1 MLYLYGMQIHRIPH
15 TTTQRLPDLASRVV
29 SADPALAGFYRLYAN
44 RPDAAHVQ
52 QQQKRFTTQQRQTL
66 KEVLT
71 AQYHH
76 IKDAPTTQIDSLLSP
91 KSFTI
96 TTGHQ
101 LNLFTG
107 PLYFLYKIIDVI
119 KIANQW
125 NASQDGNTYVP
136 VYWMA
141 SEDHDFEEINHF
153 SVNGQSIHWS
163 SEQQGPVGR
172 LSSEGLGQVL
182 EVWKQHLGDRP
193 HAEEL
198 QDLFAQSYVAH
209 SNLADAT
216 RFLVH
221 QLFGRYGLVILDGD
235 NPKLKQEFIPHLQ
248 RECEEQLI
256 QKGSEMTVKKLNDV
270 LQTKVKTQV
279 NPREINLFYIGESGR
294 QRIEK
299 TTTGYRVV
307 DTEISFSKQELI
319 KEIKSHPER
328 FSPNALFRPI
338 YQELILPNL
347 VTVGGGSELAYWLQ
361 LSAVFSSFNLP
372 MPMLKLRSSVL
383 LISDKQQQKIDKLDI
398 SIADLFLPTNEL
410 INHRVRQIS
419 NIDIDFGEFKA
430 HLDQQFGALYALAKQ
445 TDASFLGAVEAQEK
459 KQKKGIDR
467 LEKRLL
473 KAQRIKLVD
482 HVNRMTELQQ
492 QLFPMGDLQERRVNF
507 SEFVLQYGDDFIP
520 FLIKHIDPNEK
531 DFVCFSL

>member
-1 MLYLYGMQIHRIPH
+1 MVDSDPV
-15 TTTQRLPDLASRVV
+15 LA
-29 SADPALAGFYRLYAN
+29 DFYRPFTN
-44 RPDAAHVQ
+44 HPDPGHVQ
-52 QQQKRFTTQQRQTL
+52 QQQKRFTSQQRQTL

-91 KSFTI
+91 KTFTI

-125 NASQDGNTYVP
+125 NALKDANTYVP

-172 LSSEGLGQVL
+172 LSTEGLDQVL
-182 EVWKQHLGDRP
+182 KVWKQHLGDRP

-198 QDLFAQSYVAH
+198 QELFAQSYVAH

-221 QLFGRYGLVILDGD
+221 QIFGRYGLVIVDGD
-235 NPKLKQEFIPHLQ
+235 NPRLKQEFIPYLQ

-256 QKGSEMTVKKLNDV
+256 QKGSETTVEKLNDA
-270 LQTKVKTQV
+270 LQTKIKAQV
-279 NPREINLFYIGESGR
+279 NPREINLFYMGELGR

-299 TTTGYRVV
+299 TTTGYGVV
-307 DTEISFSKQELI
+307 GTAISFSKEELI
-319 KEIKSHPER
+319 KEIKSYPER

-338 YQELILPNL
+338 YQEIVLPNL
-347 VTVGGGSELAYWLQ
+347 ATVGGGSELAYWMQ
-361 LSAVFSSFNLP
+361 LSAVFSSIDLP
-372 MPMLKLRSSVL
+372 MPMLKLRSSAL
-383 LISDKQQQKIDKLDI
+383 LISDKQQQKIEKLDI

-419 NIDIDFGEFKA
+419 NIDIDLGEFKA
-430 HLDQQFGALYALAKQ
+430 HLDQQFGALYTLAKQ
-445 TDASFLGAVEAQEK
+445 TDVTFLGAVEAQEK

-482 HVNRMTELQQ
+482 HVNRITELQQ

-507 SEFVLQYGDDFIP
+507 AEFVLQYGDDFIP

-531 DFVCFSL
+531 DFMCFSL

>member
-1 MLYLYGMQIHRIPH
+1 MQIHRIPH
-15 TTTQRLPDLASRVV
+15 TSTQRLPDLASRVV
-29 SADPALAGFYRLYAN
+29 SADPALAGYYRPFAN
-44 RPDAAHVQ
+44 QPDATHVQ
-52 QQQKRFTTQQRQTL
+52 EQAKRFTVQQRQTL
-66 KEVLT
+66 NEVLI

-125 NASQDGNTYVP
+125 NALQDGNTYVP

-198 QDLFAQSYVAH
+198 QKLFAQSYVSH
-209 SNLADAT
+209 FNLADAT

-221 QLFGRYGLVILDGD
+221 QLFGHYGLVIVDGD
-235 NPKLKQEFIPHLQ
+235 NPRLKQGFAPYVE

-256 QKGSEMTVKKLNDV
+256 QKGSESTVQKLNDA
-270 LQTKVKTQV
+270 LQTKVKAQV
-279 NPREINLFYIGESGR
+279 NPRDINLFYMGESGR
-294 QRIEK
+294 HRIEK
-299 TTTGYRVV
+299 IATGYRVV
-307 DTEISFSKQELI
+307 DTQLSFSKKDLLN
-319 KEIKSHPER
+319 EIQSYPER

-338 YQELILPNL
+338 YQEFVLPNL

-361 LSAVFSSFNLP
+361 LSAVFSSFDLP

-383 LISDKQQQKIDKLDI
+383 LISDKQQQKIDKLGI

-419 NIDIDFGEFKA
+419 NIDIDLGEFKA

-482 HVNRMTELQQ
+482 HVNRLTELQQ

-507 SEFVLQYGDDFIP
+507 AEFVLQYGDDFIP

-531 DFVCFSL
+531 DFMCFSL

>member
-1 MLYLYGMQIHRIPH
+1 MQIHRIPH

-29 SADPALAGFYRLYAN
+29 DSDPALAGYYRPFAN
-44 RPDAAHVQ
+44 QPDAAHVQ
-52 QQQKRFTTQQRQTL
+52 QQEKRFTAQQRQTL

-76 IKDAPTTQIDSLLSP
+76 IKDAPTTQIDSLLSS
-91 KSFTI
+91 KTFTI

-119 KIANQW
+119 NIANQW
-125 NASQDGNTYVP
+125 NALQDGNSYVP

-153 SVNGQSIHWS
+153 AVNGQSVHWS
-163 SEQQGPVGR
+163 REKTGPVGR
-172 LSSEGLGQVL
+172 FSTEGLDQVL

-193 HAEEL
+193 YAEKL

-221 QLFGRYGLVILDGD
+221 QLFGRYGLVIVDGD
-235 NPKLKQEFIPHLQ
+235 DPRLKQEFAPYIQ

-256 QKGSEMTVKKLNDV
+256 KKGSESTVKKLNDA
-270 LQTKVKTQV
+270 LQTKIKAQV
-279 NPREINLFYIGESGR
+279 NPRDINLFYMGESGR

-299 TTTGYRVV
+299 TTTSYGVV
-307 DTEISFSKQELI
+307 DTAISFSKKELI
-319 KEIKSHPER
+319 KEIKSYPER

-338 YQELILPNL
+338 YQELVLPNL

-361 LSAVFSSFNLP
+361 LSEVFASFDLP

-383 LISDKQQQKIDKLDI
+383 LISAKQQQKLKKLDI

-419 NIDIDFGEFKA
+419 NIDIDLGDLKT

-473 KAQRIKLVD
+473 KAQRKKLVD
-482 HVNRMTELQQ
+482 HINRMTGLQQ

-507 SEFVLQYGDDFIP
+507 AEFVLLHGDDLIP

-531 DFVCFSL
+531 DFMCFSL

>member
-1 MLYLYGMQIHRIPH
+1 M
-15 TTTQRLPDLASRVV
+15 QRLPDLAIRVV
-29 SADPALAGFYRLYAN
+29 NDDPALTGFYRPFSN
-44 RPDAAHVQ
+44 HPDAAHI
-52 QQQKRFTTQQRQTL
+52 QQQKKRFTAQQRQTL
-66 KEVLT
+66 NEVLT

-76 IKDAPTTQIDSLLSP
+76 IKHAPSDQIDSLLSP
-91 KSFTI
+91 NCFTI

-119 KIANQW
+119 QIANQW
-125 NASQDGNTYVP
+125 NAQKDGNTYVP

-163 SEQQGPVGR
+163 REYQGPVGR
-172 LSSEGLGQVL
+172 LSTEGLDQVL

-198 QDLFAQSYVAH
+198 QNLFAQSYVAH

-221 QLFGRYGLVILDGD
+221 QLFGRYGLVVVDG
-235 NPKLKQEFIPHLQ
+235 NEARLKQEFIPYLQ

-256 QKGSEMTVKKLNDV
+256 QKRSESTMEKLKDA
-270 LQTKVKTQV
+270 LQTKIQAQV
-279 NPREINLFYIGESGR
+279 NPRDINLFYMGELGGR
-294 QRIEK
+294 QRIKK
-299 TTTGYRVV
+299 TATGYGVV
-307 DTEISFSKQELI
+307 DTEILFSKQELI

-361 LSAVFSSFNLP
+361 LSEVFSTFDLP
-372 MPMLKLRSSVL
+372 MPMFKLRSSVL
-383 LISDKQQQKIDKLDI
+383 LISDKQQRKLNKLDV
-398 SIADLFLPTNEL
+398 SVADLFLPTNEL

-419 NIDIDFGEFKA
+419 NIDIDLGEFKA
-430 HLDQQFGALYALAKQ
+430 YLDQQFVALYALAKQ

-459 KQKKGIDR
+459 KQKKGIDL

-482 HVNRMTELQQ
+482 HINRLTELQQ

-507 SEFVLQYGDDFIP
+507 AEFVLYYGNDFIP
-520 FLIKHIDPNEK
+520 FLMKHIDPNEK
-531 DFVCFSL
+531 DFMCFSL

>member
-15 TTTQRLPDLASRVV
+15 TSTQRLPDLTSRMV
-29 SADPALAGFYRLYAN
+29 SADPALAGFYRPFAN
-44 RPDAAHVQ
+44 QPDAAHVQ
-52 QQQKRFTTQQRQTL
+52 QQGKRFTAQQRQTL

-125 NASQDGNTYVP
+125 NALQDGNTYVP

-172 LSSEGLGQVL
+172 LSTEGLGQVL

-193 HAEEL
+193 HAEKL

-221 QLFGRYGLVILDGD
+221 QLFGSYGLVIVDGD
-235 NPKLKQEFIPHLQ
+235 DARLKQEFVPYLQ

-256 QKGSEMTVKKLNDV
+256 QKGSETTMEKLNDA
-270 LQTKVKTQV
+270 LQTKSKAQV
-279 NPREINLFYIGESGR
+279 NPREINLFYMGESGR

-299 TTTGYRVV
+299 TTTGYGVV
-307 DTEISFSKQELI
+307 NTEYSFSKKELLN
-319 KEIKSHPER
+319 EIQSHPER

-338 YQELILPNL
+338 YQELVLPNL

-361 LSAVFSSFNLP
+361 LSFVFSSFDLP
-372 MPMLKLRSSVL
+372 MPMLKLRSSIL
-383 LISDKQQQKIDKLDI
+383 LIGNKQQQKIDKLGI

-419 NIDIDFGEFKA
+419 NIDIDLGEFKA
-430 HLDQQFGALYALAKQ
+430 HLDQQFGALYDLAKQ

-459 KQKKGIDR
+459 KQIKGIDR

-482 HVNRMTELQQ
+482 HVNRLTELQQ

-507 SEFVLQYGDDFIP
+507 VEFVLQYGDDFIP

-531 DFVCFSL
+531 DFMCFSL

>member
-1 MLYLYGMQIHRIPH
+1 MQIHRLPH

-29 SADPALAGFYRLYAN
+29 SADPALAGFYRPFAN
-44 RPDAAHVQ
+44 QPDAVHVQ
-52 QQQKRFTTQQRQTL
+52 QQEKRFTAQQRLTL

-71 AQYHH
+71 AQYKH
-76 IKDAPTTQIDSLLSP
+76 ISNAPTNQFESLLSS
-91 KSFTI
+91 KTFTI

-125 NASQDGNTYVP
+125 NALRDGNTYVP

-141 SEDHDFEEINHF
+141 SEDHDFKEINHF
-153 SVNGQSIHWS
+153 SVNGQTIHWS
-163 SEQQGPVGR
+163 RQQHGPVGR
-172 LSSEGLGQVL
+172 LSTEGLDQVL
-182 EVWKQHLGDRP
+182 KVWKQHLGDRP

-216 RFLVH
+216 RYLVH
-221 QLFGRYGLVILDGD
+221 QLFGRYGLVIIDGD
-235 NPKLKQEFIPHLQ
+235 TPRLKKEFVPYLQ
-248 RECEEQLI
+248 RECEEELI
-256 QKGSEMTVKKLNDV
+256 QKGSQTTVEKLNNA
-270 LQTKVKTQV
+270 LQTKIKVQV
-279 NPREINLFYIGESGR
+279 NPRNINLFYMGESGR

-299 TTTGYRVV
+299 TTTGYGVV
-307 DTEISFSKQELI
+307 DTVISFSKKELI

-338 YQELILPNL
+338 YQELVLPNL

-361 LSAVFSSFNLP
+361 LSEVFASFDLP

-383 LISDKQQQKIDKLDI
+383 LISDKQQQKLKKLDI
-398 SIADLFLPTNEL
+398 SVADLFLPTNEM
-410 INHRVRQIS
+410 INRRVRQIS
-419 NIDIDFGEFKA
+419 NIDIDLGEFKA
-430 HLDQQFGALYALAKQ
+430 HLDQQFGALYALAQQ
-445 TDASFLGAVEAQEK
+445 TDPSFLGAVEAQEK

-482 HVNRMTELQQ
+482 HVNRLTELQQ

-507 SEFVLQYGDDFIP
+507 AEFVLQFGDDFIP
-520 FLIKHIDPNEK
+520 FLMKHIDPNEK
-531 DFVCFSL
+531 DFMCFSL

>member
-1 MLYLYGMQIHRIPH
+1 MQIYRVPH

-29 SADPALAGFYRLYAN
+29 SADPALTSFYRPFVN
-44 RPDAAHVQ
+44 RPDVAHIQ
-52 QQQKRFTTQQRQTL
+52 QQKKRFTTQQRQTL
-66 KEVLT
+66 IEVLS

-76 IKDAPTTQIDSLLSP
+76 TKDAPTTQIENLLSP
-91 KSFTI
+91 NCFTI

-119 KIANQW
+119 KIAQQW
-125 NASQDGNTYVP
+125 NALQDGNTYVP

-141 SEDHDFEEINHF
+141 SEDHDFEEINHY

-163 SEQQGPVGR
+163 RDNKGPVGR
-172 LSSEGLGQVL
+172 LSTEGLVEVL

-198 QDLFAQSYVAH
+198 QKLFAQSYVSH

-221 QLFGRYGLVILDGD
+221 QLFGHYGLVVVDGD
-235 NPKLKQEFIPHLQ
+235 NPRLKQGFAPYVE

-256 QKGSEMTVKKLNDV
+256 QKGSESTVQKLNDA
-270 LQTKVKTQV
+270 LQTKVKAQV
-279 NPREINLFYIGESGR
+279 NPRDINLFYLEESGR
-294 QRIEK
+294 HRIEK
-299 TTTGYRVV
+299 TATGYRVV
-307 DTEISFSKQELI
+307 DTKLSFSKKDLLN
-319 KEIKSHPER
+319 EIQSHPER

-338 YQELILPNL
+338 YQEFVLPNL

-361 LSAVFSSFNLP
+361 LGEVFANFDLP
-372 MPMLKLRSSVL
+372 KPMLKLRSSVL
-383 LISDKQQQKIDKLDI
+383 LISDKQQRKLDKLDI

-419 NIDIDFGEFKA
+419 NIDIDLGEFKT
-430 HLDQQFGALYALAKQ
+430 HLDQQFEKLYALAKE

-473 KAQRIKLVD
+473 KAQRIKLVN
-482 HVNRMTELQQ
+482 HINRITELQQ

-507 SEFVLQYGDDFIP
+507 AEFVLQYGDDFIP
-520 FLIKHIDPNEK
+520 FLMEHIDPNDK
-531 DFVCFSL
+531 DFMCFSL

>member
-1 MLYLYGMQIHRIPH
+1 MQIHRLPH
-15 TTTQRLPDLASRVV
+15 STTQRLPDLASRVV
-29 SADPALAGFYRLYAN
+29 SADPALGGFYRPFEN
-44 RPDAAHVQ
+44 KPDAAHVQ
-52 QQQKRFTTQQRQTL
+52 QQKRRFTVQQRLTL

-71 AQYHH
+71 AQYQH
-76 IKDAPTTQIDSLLSP
+76 ISNAPTNQFDSLLSS
-91 KSFTI
+91 KTFTI

-125 NASQDGNTYVP
+125 NALQDGNTYVP

-153 SVNGQSIHWS
+153 SVNGQSINWS
-163 SEQQGPVGR
+163 REQQGSVGR
-172 LSSEGLGQVL
+172 LSTEGLGQVL
-182 EVWKQHLGDRP
+182 KVWKQHLGDRP

-198 QDLFAQSYVAH
+198 QNLFAKSYVEH

-221 QLFGRYGLVILDGD
+221 QLFGNYGLVIVDGD
-235 NPKLKQEFIPHLQ
+235 DPQLKQEFIPYIK

-256 QKGSEMTVKKLNDV
+256 QKGSETTVEKLNDA
-270 LQTKVKTQV
+270 LQTKIKVQV
-279 NPREINLFYIGESGR
+279 NPRNINLFYMGELSR
-294 QRIEK
+294 KRIEK
-299 TTTGYRVV
+299 TATGYLVA
-307 DTEISFSKQELI
+307 DTEILFSKQELI
-319 KEIKSHPER
+319 EEINSHPNR

-347 VTVGGGSELAYWLQ
+347 VTVVGGSELAYWLQ
-361 LSAVFSSFNLP
+361 LSEVFATFDLP

-383 LISDKQQQKIDKLDI
+383 LISDKQKRKLNKLDV
-398 SIADLFLPTNEL
+398 SVADLFLPTNEL
-410 INHRVRQIS
+410 INHQVRKIS
-419 NIDIDFGEFKA
+419 NIDIDLGQFKA
-430 HLDQQFGALYALAKQ
+430 YLDQQFIPLYAIAKQ
-445 TDASFLGAVEAQEK
+445 TDSSFLGAVQAQEK

-473 KAQRIKLVD
+473 KAQRKKLVD
-482 HVNRMTELQQ
+482 HVNRLTELQQ
-492 QLFPMGDLQERRVNF
+492 QLFPMGDLQERRTNF
-507 SEFVLQYGDDFIP
+507 AEFVLKFGDDFIP
-520 FLIKHIDPNEK
+520 FLMKHIDPNEK
-531 DFVCFSL
+531 DFMCFSM

>member
-15 TTTQRLPDLASRVV
+15 TSTQRLTDLASRVV
-29 SADPALAGFYRLYAN
+29 SADPALTGFYRPFAN
-44 RPDAAHVQ
+44 QPDAAHVQ
-52 QQQKRFTTQQRQTL
+52 QQGKRFTAQQRQTL

-125 NASQDGNTYVP
+125 NAQKDGNAYVP
-136 VYWMA
+136 IYWMA

-153 SVNGQSIHWS
+153 SVNGQSVHWS
-163 SEQQGPVGR
+163 RDNKGPVGR
-172 LSSEGLGQVL
+172 LSTEGLAEVL

-193 HAEEL
+193 HAIEL
-198 QDLFAQSYVAH
+198 QTLFSKSYVAH
-209 SNLADAT
+209 DNLVDAT

-221 QLFGRYGLVILDGD
+221 QLFGDYGLVIVDGD
-235 NPKLKQEFIPHLQ
+235 DTRLKQDFAPYIQ

-256 QKGSEMTVKKLNDV
+256 QKRSATTVGKLKDA
-270 LQTKVKTQV
+270 LQTQMKVQV
-279 NPREINLFYIGESGR
+279 NPRDINLFYMGVSGR
-294 QRIEK
+294 HRLEK
-299 TTTGYRVV
+299 TAKGYGVV
-307 DTEISFSKQELI
+307 NTEILFTKKELLN
-319 KEIKSHPER
+319 EIQSHPER

-338 YQELILPNL
+338 YQEVVLPNL
-347 VTVGGGSELAYWLQ
+347 VVVGGGSELAYWLQ
-361 LSAVFSSFNLP
+361 LSEVFASFDLP

-383 LISDKQQQKIDKLDI
+383 LISDKQQQKLKKLDI

-419 NIDIDFGEFKA
+419 NIDIDLGEFKA
-430 HLDQQFGALYALAKQ
+430 HLNQQFEALYSLAKQ

-473 KAQRIKLVD
+473 KAQRKKLVD
-482 HVNRMTELQQ
+482 HINRLTELQQ
-492 QLFPMGDLQERRVNF
+492 ELFPMGDLQERRVNF
-507 SEFVLQYGDDFIP
+507 AEFVLQYADDFIP
-520 FLIKHIDPNEK
+520 FLMKHIDPNEK
-531 DFVCFSL
+531 DFMCFSL

>member
-1 MLYLYGMQIHRIPH
+1 MQIHRIPH
-15 TTTQRLPDLASRVV
+15 TTSLRLPYLASRVV
-29 SADPALAGFYRLYAN
+29 SADPALAGFYRPFAN
-44 RPDAAHVQ
+44 KPDAVHVQ
-52 QQQKRFTTQQRQTL
+52 QQGKRFTAQQRQTL
-66 KEVLT
+66 REELIT
-71 AQYHH
+71 QYHH

-91 KSFTI
+91 KTFTI

-125 NASQDGNTYVP
+125 NALQDGNTYVP

-163 SEQQGPVGR
+163 REQQGPVGR
-172 LSSEGLGQVL
+172 LSTEGLGQVL

-193 HAEEL
+193 HAEKL
-198 QDLFAQSYVAH
+198 QDLFANSYVAH

-221 QLFGRYGLVILDGD
+221 QLFGRYGLVIVDGD
-235 NPKLKQEFIPHLQ
+235 NPQLKKEFVPYLQ
-248 RECEEQLI
+248 RECEEQII
-256 QKGSEMTVKKLNDV
+256 QKGSETTVEKLIDA
-270 LQTKVKTQV
+270 LQTKIKAQVK
-279 NPREINLFYIGESGR
+279 PRDINMFYMGQSGR

-299 TTTGYRVV
+299 TVNGFGVV
-307 DTEISFSKQELI
+307 DAEVSFSMKELLN
-319 KEIKSHPER
+319 EIKLHPER

-338 YQELILPNL
+338 YQEVVLPNL
-347 VTVGGGSELAYWLQ
+347 VTVCGGSELAYWLQ
-361 LSAVFSSFNLP
+361 LSAVFTAFDLP

-383 LISDKQQQKIDKLDI
+383 LINNKQQQKIDKLDF
-398 SIADLFLPTNEL
+398 SIADLFLPTNEM

-419 NIDIDFGEFKA
+419 NIDINLGDLKV
-430 HLDQQFGALYALAKQ
+430 HLDQQFISLYALAEQ
-445 TDASFLGAVEAQEK
+445 TDASFLGAVQAQEK
-459 KQKKGIDR
+459 KQKRGIDM

-473 KAQRIKLVD
+473 KAQRKKLVD
-482 HVNRMTELQQ
+482 HVNRLTELQQ
-492 QLFPMGDLQERRVNF
+492 QLFPMGGLQERSVNF
-507 SEFVLQYGDDFIP
+507 AEFVLQFGDDFIP
-520 FLIKHIDPNEK
+520 FLMKNIDPNEK
-531 DFVCFSL
+531 DFMCFSF

>member
-1 MLYLYGMQIHRIPH
+1 MQIHRIPH
-15 TTTQRLPDLASRVV
+15 ATTQRLPDLASRVV
-29 SADPALAGFYRLYAN
+29 SAEPALAGFYRSFAN
-44 RPDAAHVQ
+44 RPDPVHVQ
-52 QQQKRFTTQQRQTL
+52 QQKKRFTAQQRQTL
-66 KEVLT
+66 NEVLT

-76 IKDAPTTQIDSLLSP
+76 IKDAPTSQIDSLLLP
-91 KSFTI
+91 NCFTI

-119 KIANQW
+119 QIANQW
-125 NASQDGNTYVP
+125 NALQDGNTYVP

-163 SEQQGPVGR
+163 REQQGPVGR
-172 LSSEGLGQVL
+172 LSTEGLDQVL
-182 EVWKQHLGDRP
+182 EVWKQHLGDRR
-193 HAEEL
+193 HSEEL
-198 QDLFAQSYVAH
+198 QDLFAKSYVAH

-216 RFLVH
+216 RFLVD
-221 QLFGRYGLVILDGD
+221 QLFGRYGLVIVDGD
-235 NPKLKQEFIPHLQ
+235 DARLKQEFIPYLQ
-248 RECEEQLI
+248 RECEEQLT
-256 QKGSEMTVKKLNDV
+256 QKGSELTVKKLNDA
-270 LQTKVKTQV
+270 LQTKMKAQV
-279 NPREINLFYIGESGR
+279 NPRDINLFYMVDSGR

-299 TTTGYRVV
+299 TAIGYRVV

-338 YQELILPNL
+338 YQELVLPNL
-347 VTVGGGSELAYWLQ
+347 VTVGGGSEVAYWLQ
-361 LSAVFSSFNLP
+361 LSEVFSTFDLP
-372 MPMLKLRSSVL
+372 IPMLKLRSSVL
-383 LISDKQQQKIDKLDI
+383 LISDKQQQKLNKLDV

-419 NIDIDFGEFKA
+419 NIDIDLGKFKA

-482 HVNRMTELQQ
+482 HVNRLTELQQ
-492 QLFPMGDLQERRVNF
+492 HLFPMGDLQERRVNF
-507 SEFVLQYGDDFIP
+507 AEFVLQYGDDFIP

-531 DFVCFSL
+531 DFMCFSL

>member
-1 MLYLYGMQIHRIPH
+1 MQVQRIPH
-15 TTTQRLPDLASRVV
+15 AKTNRLPDLASRVV
-29 SADPALAGFYRLYAN
+29 SADPALAGFYRPFAS
-44 RPDAAHVQ
+44 RPDPAHIR
-52 QQQKRFTTQQRQTL
+52 QQQKRFTAQKRQTL

-71 AQYHH
+71 VQYHH
-76 IKDAPTTQIDSLLSP
+76 IKDAPTSQIDSLLS
-91 KSFTI
+91 SNTFTI

-125 NASQDGNTYVP
+125 NALQEGNTYVP

-163 SEQQGPVGR
+163 REQQGPVGR
-172 LSSEGLGQVL
+172 LSTEGLDQVL
-182 EVWKQHLGDRP
+182 EVWKKHLGNRP

-198 QDLFAQSYVAH
+198 QSLFAQSYVTH

-221 QLFGRYGLVILDGD
+221 QLFGRYGLVIIDGD
-235 NPKLKQEFIPHLQ
+235 NPRLKKEFIPYLH

-256 QKGSEMTVKKLNDV
+256 QKGSETTVEKLNDA
-270 LQTKVKTQV
+270 LQTMIKVQV
-279 NPREINLFYIGESGR
+279 NPRDINLFYIGELGR

-299 TTTGYRVV
+299 TSIGYGIV
-307 DTEISFSKQELI
+307 DTAISFSKQELI

-338 YQELILPNL
+338 YQELVLPNL

-361 LSAVFSSFNLP
+361 LSAVFATIDLP

-383 LISDKQQQKIDKLDI
+383 LISDKQQQKIDKLGI

-419 NIDIDFGEFKA
+419 NIDIDLGEFKA

-492 QLFPMGDLQERRVNF
+492 QLFPIGDLQERRANF
-507 SEFVLQYGDDFIP
+507 AEFILRYGDDFIP

-531 DFVCFSL
+531 DFMCFSL

>member
-1 MLYLYGMQIHRIPH
+1 MQTHRIPH

-29 SADPALAGFYRLYAN
+29 FADPSLAGFYRPFAN
-44 RPDAAHVQ
+44 RPDPVHLQ
-52 QQQKRFTTQQRQTL
+52 IQQKRFTVQHRETL
-66 KEVLT
+66 NEVLT
-71 AQYHH
+71 VQYQH
-76 IKDAPTTQIDSLLSP
+76 IKDAPTIQIDSLLSP
-91 KSFTI
+91 NCFTI

-107 PLYFLYKIIDVI
+107 PIYFLYKIIDVI
-119 KIANQW
+119 QISNQW
-125 NASQDGNTYVP
+125 NALQDGNIYVP

-153 SVNGQSIHWS
+153 SVNGQSLNWLS
-163 SEQQGPVGR
+163 DQQGPVGR
-172 LSSEGLGQVL
+172 LSTDGLDQVL
-182 EVWKQHLGDRP
+182 EVWKEYLGDRP

-198 QDLFAQSYVAH
+198 QNLFAQSYVAH
-209 SNLADAT
+209 SNFADAT

-221 QLFGRYGLVILDGD
+221 QLFGHYGLVIVDGD
-235 NPKLKQEFIPHLQ
+235 NPRLKQEFIPYVQ
-248 RECEEQLI
+248 REFKEQCT
-256 QKGSEMTVKKLNDV
+256 QKGSKKTVKKLINA
-270 LQTKVKTQV
+270 LESKVNVQV
-279 NPREINLFYIGESGR
+279 NPRDINLFYIGKSGR

-299 TTTGYRVV
+299 TEMGYRIV
-307 DTEISFSKQELI
+307 DTEISFSKRELI

-338 YQELILPNL
+338 YQEVILPNL

-361 LSAVFSSFNLP
+361 LSEVFATFDLP
-372 MPMLKLRSSVL
+372 MPMLKMRSSVL
-383 LISDKQQQKIDKLDI
+383 MISDKQQQKLNKLDI
-398 SIADLFLPTNEL
+398 SVADLFLPTNEL

-430 HLDQQFGALYALAKQ
+430 HLEQQFEALYTLAKQ

-482 HVNRMTELQQ
+482 HINRITELQQ
-492 QLFPMGDLQERRVNF
+492 QLFPMGDLQERSVNF
-507 SEFVLQYGDDFIP
+507 AEFVLHYGDDLIP
-520 FLIKHIDPNEK
+520 FLMKHIDPNEK
-531 DFVCFSL
+531 DFMCFSL

>member
-1 MLYLYGMQIHRIPH
+1 MQIHRIPH
-15 TTTQRLPDLASRVV
+15 TSTQRLPDLASRVV
-29 SADPALAGFYRLYAN
+29 FADPALAGYYRPFAN
-44 RPDAAHVQ
+44 QPDAAHVQ
-52 QQQKRFTTQQRQTL
+52 QQEKRFTAQQRQTL

-76 IKDAPTTQIDSLLSP
+76 IKDAPNTQIDSLLSP

-125 NASQDGNTYVP
+125 NALQDGNTYVP

-172 LSSEGLGQVL
+172 LSTEGLGQVL

-193 HAEEL
+193 HAEKL

-209 SNLADAT
+209 SNLTDAT

-221 QLFGRYGLVILDGD
+221 QLFGRYGLVIVDGD
-235 NPKLKQEFIPHLQ
+235 DARLKQEFVPYLQ
-248 RECEEQLI
+248 REFEEQLI
-256 QKGSEMTVKKLNDV
+256 KKESESTVEKLNDV
-270 LQTKVKTQV
+270 LETKIKPQV
-279 NPREINLFYIGESGR
+279 NPREINLFYLGNSGR

-299 TTTGYRVV
+299 TTTGYKVV
-307 DTEISFSKQELI
+307 NSEIFFSKQELI
-319 KEIKSHPER
+319 KEIKYHPER

-338 YQELILPNL
+338 YQEIVLPNL
-347 VTVGGGSELAYWLQ
+347 LTVGGGSEVAYWLQ
-361 LSAVFSSFNLP
+361 LSEVFATFDLP

-383 LISDKQQQKIDKLDI
+383 LISDKQQQKIDKLGI

-419 NIDIDFGEFKA
+419 NIDVDLGEFKVY
-430 HLDQQFGALYALAKQ
+430 LDKQFDALYSLAKQ
-445 TDASFLGAVEAQEK
+445 TDSSFLGAVEAQEK

-473 KAQRIKLVD
+473 KAQRKKLVD
-482 HVNRMTELQQ
+482 HINRLTELQQ
-492 QLFPMGDLQERRVNF
+492 QLFPMGDLQERRINF
-507 SEFVLQYGDDFIP
+507 AEFVLHYGDDFIP
-520 FLIKHIDPNEK
+520 FLMKHIDPNEK
-531 DFVCFSL
+531 DFMCFSL